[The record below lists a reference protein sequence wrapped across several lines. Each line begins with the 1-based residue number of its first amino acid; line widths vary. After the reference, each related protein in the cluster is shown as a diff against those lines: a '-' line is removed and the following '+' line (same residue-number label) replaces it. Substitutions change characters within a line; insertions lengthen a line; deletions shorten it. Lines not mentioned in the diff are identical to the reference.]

1 MIGSDLRERFPIFR
15 RVTYLNS
22 CSQGALSLD
31 VQAAY
36 ERYLAD
42 WLELGSPWDLWVG
55 KAEEARAAFARL
67 VNADPDEV
75 AVTTSLSAG
84 VSSLLSAFRPAGERA
99 TIVTSELEF
108 PTVGQIAHAQELRGF
123 RVVHV
128 AADDDASIPLERFD
142 EAIDERTALVAVA
155 HVCYRN
161 GARLDVEGLVRIAH
175 DRGVPVL
182 LDAYQSAG
190 AIPLDV
196 RALGVDFLA
205 AGTVKYLLG
214 SPGLA
219 FLYCRSELVER
230 LLPTQT
236 GWFADEDVGA
246 MDIYDYSP
254 SQSARRFQAGTPPVP
269 NAYAGVAGL
278 DLVQEIGVAET
289 EAHVLALNDLL
300 LAGLS
305 ELRARVVTPAAPERR
320 GPLIAVAST
329 DADALVGALERD
341 GLLFRHG
348 TATCESRRTATTC
361 PRTSSSSWARSLDT
375 APCSPES
382 GAAPLAPVRR
392 AAGAVLGR
400 CRPANP
406 ANAAARCGSR
416 VAATLDYR
424 GSGPSRHD
432 LPCVLTR
439 ARR

>member
-31 VQAAY
+31 VRAAY

-42 WLELGSPWDLWVG
+42 WMELGSPWDLWVG

-84 VSSLLSAFRPAGERA
+84 LSSLLSAFRPAGERA

-142 EAIDERTALVAVA
+142 EAIDERSALVAVA
-155 HVCYRN
+155 QVCYRN

-219 FLYCRSELVER
+219 FLYCRRELVER

-246 MDIYDYSP
+246 MDIFDYSP

-289 EAHVLALNDLL
+289 EVHVLALNDLL
-300 LAGLS
+300 LTGLS

-329 DADALVGALERD
+329 DADALVGALEQDGLITSSRD
-341 GLLFRHG
+341 GNLRISAHCYNVAEDVEQLLGALARH
-348 TATCESRRTATTC
+348 RV
-361 PRTSSSSWARSLDT
+361 L
-375 APCSPES
+375 
-382 GAAPLAPVRR
+382 LA
-392 AAGAVLGR
+392 
-400 CRPANP
+400 
-406 ANAAARCGSR
+406 
-416 VAATLDYR
+416 
-424 GSGPSRHD
+424 
-432 LPCVLTR
+432 
-439 ARR
+439 